1 MESNTN
7 NSTRKRMVDFED
19 FDNLTKETNP
29 LLTIRSITKTGIR
42 LDDISHCSH
51 FFLIGLYNKSNF
63 ITIRP

>member
-42 LDDISHCSH
+42 LDDISHFSH
-51 FFLIGLYNKSNF
+51 FFLIGLH
-63 ITIRP
+63 